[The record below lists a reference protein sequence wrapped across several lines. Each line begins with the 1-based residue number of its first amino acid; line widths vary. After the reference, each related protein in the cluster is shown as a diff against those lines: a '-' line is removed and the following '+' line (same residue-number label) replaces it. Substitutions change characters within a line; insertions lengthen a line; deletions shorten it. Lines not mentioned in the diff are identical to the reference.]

1 MSKPEGRPL
10 LKPGREVTIK
20 VEGAK
25 KVRAV
30 VRGIQA
36 ETEVI
41 DVTYGGSSD
50 PYGPPPDRFR
60 RSVPGMT
67 TTTIMLELLP

>member
-1 MSKPEGRPL
+1 MSKPDGRPL

-30 VRGIQA
+30 VREIQA

-41 DVTYGGSSD
+41 DVTIGGLN

-60 RSVPGMT
+60 RSVPGRT
-67 TTTIMLELLP
+67 TTTITLELLP